1 MVWVSPA
8 AYRSQGNTLD
18 DAPRHQVTK
27 PGGVMFRRLFRWIF
41 RTVMVVVVLL
51 MIAGISAYISHRV
64 QPDSGVD
71 VELKGPTVERGGGGV
86 LGLLNAHQTP
96 LNLLRYA
103 IERGAK
109 DSHIVGMEIKVIDP
123 QMELAQAQEIAALI
137 KSFKSHGKWTSA
149 YIETAGESDPGNGAY
164 MVASAADEVSLM
176 PQGELNLVGVGM
188 RELFARGTLDWLG
201 INPNF
206 AAMGQYKSAANMFTN
221 KDFTPAQK
229 KEDEELVG
237 NMYDKIVATSATER
251 KLSPDAVKAMI
262 DQAPLNA
269 TAGLE
274 AHLVDRL
281 EYEDQFTDRVK
292 GHGGTQHKIVDYSNY
307 ARASLFGGLGSAG
320 NEIAVIYGDGAIERG
335 SEGFNPFSTPGSPAM
350 TSDDIAEAF
359 KSAREDNDVRGVVF
373 RVNSPGGS
381 VIASEL
387 IRRQVELTARKKP
400 VVVSMSGYA
409 ASGGYWVSTPA
420 AKIIAEPGTSTG
432 AIGVRGGKF
441 NISPPA
447 PRLYANSGAVTRGAN
462 VEMFDMWTDFT
473 PQQAKMFHDQILGE
487 TYSYF
492 LKLVAA
498 SRHISVQEA
507 DAVAQGRVWTGEQ
520 ALKIKLIDSLR
531 GFDDAMAAT
540 KALARLAPDQP
551 VGIREL
557 PGQPGLLRSLMRG
570 QLATSITQ
578 TPSTRIVE
586 PVIQLIPAAL
596 TGHAM
601 FSVAYC
607 PVVPLL

>member
-1 MVWVSPA
+1 M
-8 AYRSQGNTLD
+8 L
-18 DAPRHQVTK
+18 
-27 PGGVMFRRLFRWIF
+27 RRLFRWIF
-41 RTVMVVVVLL
+41 RFAIVVVVLF
-51 MIAGISAYISHRV
+51 MIAVISDYISHRV
-64 QPDSGVD
+64 QPDSILD

-103 IERGAK
+103 MERGAK

-123 QMELAQAQEIAALI
+123 ELELAQAQEIAALI
-137 KSFKSHGKWTSA
+137 KSFKSHGKWTAA
-149 YIETAGESDPGNGAY
+149 YIETAGESDPGNSAY
-164 MVASAADEVSLM
+164 IVASAADEVSLM
-176 PQGELNLVGVGM
+176 PQGELNLVGVGL

-201 INPNF
+201 IKPNF
-206 AAMGQYKSAANMFTN
+206 ASMGQYKSAANMFTN

-229 KEDEELVG
+229 REDEELVG
-237 NMYDKIVATSATER
+237 NMYDQIVATTASER
-251 KLSPDAVKAMI
+251 KLSPETVKALI

-269 TAGLE
+269 QAGLK

-281 EYEDQFTDRVK
+281 EYEDQFSDRVK
-292 GHGGTQHKIVDYSNY
+292 GHGGTQHKVVDYSNY
-307 ARASLFGGLGSAG
+307 ARASLFGGFGGGA
-320 NEIAVIYGDGAIERG
+320 NQIAVIYGDGAIQRG
-335 SEGFNPFSTPGSPAM
+335 GEGIDPFSAGSQAM
-350 TSDDIAEAF
+350 TADDITEAF

-387 IRRQVELTARKKP
+387 IRRQVELTAQKKP

-420 AKIIAEPGTSTG
+420 AKIIAEPGTITG
-432 AIGVRGGKF
+432 SIGVLGGKF
-441 NISPPA
+441 NISPA
-447 PRLYANSGAVTRGAN
+447 TQKIYANTGSVTRGAN

-473 PQQAKMFHDQILGE
+473 PDQAKMFHDQILGE

-498 SRHISVQEA
+498 SRHMSVERA
-507 DAVAQGRVWTGEQ
+507 DEVAQGRVWTGEQ
-520 ALKIKLIDSLR
+520 ALKVHLVDSLG

-551 VGIREL
+551 VGIVEL
-557 PGQPGLLRSLMRG
+557 PEQPGVLKSLLSG
-570 QLATSITQ
+570 QLAASLTQ
-578 TPSTRIVE
+578 TPSARVVE
-586 PVIQLIPAAL
+586 PVIQLIRAAL
-596 TGHAM
+596 TGHTV
-601 FSVAYC
+601 FSAAYC

>member
-1 MVWVSPA
+1 M
-8 AYRSQGNTLD
+8 L
-18 DAPRHQVTK
+18 
-27 PGGVMFRRLFRWIF
+27 RRLFRWVF
-41 RTVMVVVVLL
+41 RLVIMAVVLF
-51 MIAGISAYISHRV
+51 MIVAISDYLSHRV
-64 QPDSGVD
+64 LPNSVLN

-103 IERGAK
+103 INRGAK
-109 DSHIVGMEIKVIDP
+109 DSHIVGMQIKVIDP
-123 QMELAQAQEIAALI
+123 EMELAQAQEIAALI

-149 YIETAGESDPGNGAY
+149 YIETAGESDPGNLSY
-164 MVASAADEVSLM
+164 IVASAADEVSLM
-176 PQGELNLVGVGM
+176 PQGELNLVGVGV
-188 RELFARGTLDWLG
+188 RELFTRGTLDWLG
-201 INPNF
+201 IVPNF
-206 AAMGQYKSAANMFTN
+206 ASMGQYKSAANMFTN

-229 KEDEELVG
+229 QEDEELVG
-237 NMYDKIVATSATER
+237 NMYDQIVATMASER
-251 KLSPDAVKAMI
+251 KLTPDAVKALI

-269 TAGLE
+269 ATGLKS
-274 AHLVDRL
+274 HLVDRL
-281 EYEDQFTDRVK
+281 EYEDQFTDRMK
-292 GHGGTQHKIVDYSNY
+292 NHGGTDHKVVDYTNY
-307 ARASLFGGLGSAG
+307 GRASLFGGIGAAG
-320 NEIAVIYGDGAIERG
+320 NQIAVIYGDGAIQRG

-420 AKIIAEPGTSTG
+420 ARIIAEPGTITG
-432 AIGVRGGKF
+432 SIGVLGGKF
-441 NISPPA
+441 NVSPA
-447 PRLYANSGAVTRGAN
+447 VQKIYTNTGAVTRGAN

-473 PQQAKMFHDQILGE
+473 PPQAKKFHDELLGD
-487 TYSYF
+487 TYTYF
-492 LKLVAA
+492 LKLVAE
-498 SRHISVQEA
+498 SRHMNVEQA

-520 ALKIKLIDSLR
+520 ALKAKLIDSLG

-551 VGIREL
+551 VGIVEL
-557 PGQPGLLRSLMRG
+557 PEQPGMLKTLLSG
-570 QLATSITQ
+570 QLAASLTQ

-586 PVIQLIPAAL
+586 PVIQLIRAAL
-596 TGHAM
+596 TGHTM
-601 FSVAYC
+601 FSAAYC